1 MKYDEISDFTKGIFA
16 NDKYVK
22 NSSIGKRLVAD
33 LHEKKDVL
41 MHYMYVAELLK
52 LGVKIHIT
60 QVLVLDDQMPF
71 MKSFVEDRK
80 QRREEA
86 TDDFTRLQQKFLVNS
101 IYGKS
106 KSVFF
111 LFFLQHNL
119 DNIFF
124 DLVKK
129 FSLFFHIRHSKQSK
143 FSNGRYHSKRTSF
156 PKNYLIAVI

>member
-1 MKYDEISDFTKGIFA
+1 MSFLFSLSFFSYPPLPVSRVVKYDEISDFTKGIFA

-52 LGVKIHIT
+52 LGVKIRIT

-124 DLVKK
+124 LT
-129 FSLFFHIRHSKQSK
+129 L
-143 FSNGRYHSKRTSF
+143 
-156 PKNYLIAVI
+156 

>member
-1 MKYDEISDFTKGIFA
+1 MSDFTRGIFA
-16 NDKYVK
+16 NDNYVK
-22 NSSIGKRLVAD
+22 NSSIGKHLVAD

-52 LGVKIHIT
+52 LGVKIRIT

-111 LFFLQHNL
+111 LFFFMKQSYLQHNL

-124 DLVKK
+124 FWLCKK
-129 FSLFFHIRHSKQSK
+129 NFLFFSYQAFKTIKI
-143 FSNGRYHSKRTSF
+143 FKRSISF
-156 PKNYLIAVI
+156 ETNVVS